1 MRAIM
6 QIGQPGRRQ
15 KVCQRLLLIC
25 ASAAA
30 ITAQAMPFW
39 MGAAMAQTSSASS
52 VPQSSLDSQVTKK
65 LASIV
70 ADPQLPLAGLSVLSI
85 KNGKII
91 YQQQFGQRYIA
102 RDHPANNLAV
112 DAQTLFRVASVSK
125 MVAAI
130 GAMCLVEQGR
140 LDLDA
145 DISRYLGYQVR
156 NPHFPDV
163 AITTRMLL
171 SHTSSLRDEGGYNFP
186 ANVSLHSFLLPAG
199 AHFDRGLQ
207 WARPS
212 GEQAGESR
220 APGKYFHYVNL
231 NWGVLGTVMEAASGQ
246 RFDMFM
252 RDTVLRPLGVTGA
265 YHPELLSPDEL
276 SRLAV
281 LYRKQENEIWNLQ
294 GPWVAQTDDFRATP
308 LVKRSLDNYV
318 PGSNATLFSPQ
329 GGLRIDV
336 QGLARIMLML
346 MNEGE
351 LDGRRFLQSAS
362 VRALLSEQWRYD
374 KSARNGDDYH
384 GLFQAWGLGFQRFS
398 DVSAQHYGDRLVSPV
413 KGKPAFKAVGHL
425 GFAYGLQSGFMFD
438 PATRNGMIY
447 IISGV
452 AADPE
457 KNPGNYSSLSL
468 WEEQILTTLYRFY

>member
-1 MRAIM
+1 
-6 QIGQPGRRQ
+6 
-15 KVCQRLLLIC
+15 
-25 ASAAA
+25 
-30 ITAQAMPFW
+30 
-39 MGAAMAQTSSASS
+39 MAQTSSASS
-52 VPQSSLDSQVTKK
+52 TSFASSVHQSSLDSQVTKK

-91 YQQQFGQRYIA
+91 YQQQFGQRYIDRENA
-102 RDHPANNLAV
+102 GNNLAV
-112 DAQTLFRVASVSK
+112 DARTLFRVASVSK

-171 SHTSSLRDEGGYNFP
+171 SHTSSLRDDGGYNFP
-186 ANVSLHSFLLPAG
+186 ANVSLQSFLLPAG

-207 WARPS
+207 WASPS
-212 GEQAGESR
+212 GEQADESR

-294 GPWVAQTDDFRATP
+294 GPWVAQTDDFRTKP
-308 LVKRSLDNYV
+308 LIKRSLDNYV

-351 LDGRRFLQSAS
+351 LDGRRFLQPAS

-374 KSARNGDDYH
+374 KNARNGDDYH

-413 KGKPAFKAVGHL
+413 KGKSAFKAVGHL

-438 PATRNGMIY
+438 PTTRNGMIY

-468 WEEQILTTLYRFY
+468 WEEQILTALYRFY